1 MTDNMPR
8 KIKETDI
15 YIKPNIEGFNIIS
28 FDKGEE
34 IINNGRIAASLFLPR
49 LKEIAAHQKHEEKRE
64 PIQKIDSFYL
74 KEVHFHGND
83 HFSRSYLR
91 GKMHLK
97 YLDRKI
103 SFDELND

>member
-1 MTDNMPR
+1 M
-8 KIKETDI
+8 IKE
-15 YIKPNIEGFNIIS
+15 K
-28 FDKGEE
+28 K

-91 GKMHLK
+91 GKMHFGS
-97 YLDRKI
+97 I
-103 SFDELND
+103 